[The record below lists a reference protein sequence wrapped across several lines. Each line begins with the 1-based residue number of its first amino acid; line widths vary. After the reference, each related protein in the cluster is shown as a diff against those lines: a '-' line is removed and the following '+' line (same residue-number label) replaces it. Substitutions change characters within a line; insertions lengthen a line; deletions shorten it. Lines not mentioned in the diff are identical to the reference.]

1 MDWHLLWQ
9 IFWVFTK
16 VAMFSWGGGPA
27 SLGLMQ
33 RESVAAGWVSETEFA
48 DAMAIGNALP
58 GPIAIKVPTYVGY
71 KLAGIP
77 GAISGMAGSA
87 LPAFLL
93 MLVVVVFFFSVKD
106 NPKVKSMLTAVRPL
120 IVGLL
125 LWTAYDVAIK
135 VFNVDKVGWAKGLA
149 QNWSQALIVVASFVI
164 LAFTS
169 ISPVWLVIATAILGL
184 IIYRK

>member
-1 MDWHLLWQ
+1 MDWLLLWK
-9 IFWVFTK
+9 IFWLYTK

-33 RESVAAGWVSETEFA
+33 RESIAAGWVTETEFA

-87 LPAFLL
+87 VPAFLL

-125 LWTAYDVAIK
+125 LWTAYDVATK
-135 VFNVDKVGWAKGLA
+135 VFNADKIGWGKGLA
-149 QNWSQALIVVASFVI
+149 QNWSQVLIVAVTF
-164 LAFTS
+164 LLLTFTS
-169 ISPVWLVIATAILGL
+169 ISPVWLVIAAALLGL
-184 IIYRK
+184 VIYR

>member
-1 MDWHLLWQ
+1 
-9 IFWVFTK
+9 
-16 VAMFSWGGGPA
+16 
-27 SLGLMQ
+27 
-33 RESVAAGWVSETEFA
+33 
-48 DAMAIGNALP
+48 
-58 GPIAIKVPTYVGY
+58 
-71 KLAGIP
+71 
-77 GAISGMAGSA
+77 MAGSA

-93 MLVVVVFFFSVKD
+93 MLVVVIFFFSVKD

-135 VFNVDKVGWAKGLA
+135 IFNVDKVGWAKGLS

-169 ISPVWLVIATAILGL
+169 ISPVWLVIATALLGL